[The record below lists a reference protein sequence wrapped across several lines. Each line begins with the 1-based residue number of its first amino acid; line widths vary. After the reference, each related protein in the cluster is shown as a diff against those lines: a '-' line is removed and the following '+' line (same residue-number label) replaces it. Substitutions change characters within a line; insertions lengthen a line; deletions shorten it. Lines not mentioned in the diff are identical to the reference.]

1 MHFGA
6 NYMEQKKRAGIRAKK
21 MEIEEVRNKEEE
33 AGEFLME
40 YFTKVLSEK
49 INIVLELLR

>member
-1 MHFGA
+1 MHFRA

-21 MEIEEVRNKEEE
+21 MEIEEVRNKEE

-40 YFTKVLSEK
+40 HFTKVLSEK

>member
-1 MHFGA
+1 MYFGA
-6 NYMEQKKRAGIRAKK
+6 NYIEQKKRAKK

>member
-1 MHFGA
+1 
-6 NYMEQKKRAGIRAKK
+6 MEQKKRAGIRAKK